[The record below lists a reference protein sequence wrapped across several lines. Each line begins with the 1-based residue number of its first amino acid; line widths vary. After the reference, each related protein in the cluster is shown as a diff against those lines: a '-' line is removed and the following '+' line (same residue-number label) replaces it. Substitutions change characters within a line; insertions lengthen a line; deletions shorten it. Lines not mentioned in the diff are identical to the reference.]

1 MSKSEQNRPKNRASI
16 DDSLLRLFER
26 DERRGEKR
34 RGEERGRRTN
44 WPHGSIGSAACTILF
59 GTRIETVSES
69 DVSAA
74 AMDVEERGVESHGRS
89 RLAIVVL
96 AREWL
101 VLQ

>member
-69 DVSAA
+69 WHESGSFCNRIVAA
-74 AMDVEERGVESHGRS
+74 PPGFNELKRRISL
-89 RLAIVVL
+89 RLV
-96 AREWL
+96 
-101 VLQ
+101 

>member
-26 DERRGEKR
+26 DERRGE
-34 RGEERGRRTN
+34 ERGRRTN
-44 WPHGSIGSAACTILF
+44 WPHGSIGSAAYTILF

>member
-1 MSKSEQNRPKNRASI
+1 MSKSEQNV
-16 DDSLLRLFER
+16 ER
-26 DERRGEKR
+26 TSVDLCFVYLNEREER
-34 RGEERGRRTN
+34 RGEERRTN
-44 WPHGSIGSAACTILF
+44 WPRGSIGSAACTILF

-74 AMDVEERGVESHGRS
+74 AMDVEERRVESHGRS

>member
-1 MSKSEQNRPKNRASI
+1 M
-16 DDSLLRLFER
+16 LRLFER

-44 WPHGSIGSAACTILF
+44 WPHGSIGSAAYTILF